1 MELLAYILA
10 METNDEI
17 LKELLMELF
26 SKDERD
32 MIWQRLKI
40 VTLLKKKIPQYEI
53 AKILNASLCSITRG
67 AKELKKPNSALSTI
81 VDKYL
86 INNEEVMG
94 RIMTRCTKAST
105 MMTNLVANDFLK
117 EEILVPALDE
127 QTEIGKY
134 LDHIDNLITLHRRAY
149 YNKKGGL
156 TNVHNDNQQHYA
168 IL

>member
-10 METNDEI
+10 METNDEF

-26 SKDERD
+26 TKDERD

-53 AKILNASLCSITRG
+53 AKILNASLCSITRE

-86 INNEEVMG
+86 INNEEFQE
-94 RIMTRCTKAST
+94 S
-105 MMTNLVANDFLK
+105 L
-117 EEILVPALDE
+117 
-127 QTEIGKY
+127 
-134 LDHIDNLITLHRRAY
+134 
-149 YNKKGGL
+149 NKSLQK
-156 TNVHNDNQQHYA
+156 Q
-168 IL
+168 

>member
-10 METNDEI
+10 METNDEF

-26 SKDERD
+26 TKDERD

-86 INNEEVMG
+86 INNEEFQE
-94 RIMTRCTKAST
+94 S
-105 MMTNLVANDFLK
+105 L
-117 EEILVPALDE
+117 
-127 QTEIGKY
+127 
-134 LDHIDNLITLHRRAY
+134 
-149 YNKKGGL
+149 NKSLQK
-156 TNVHNDNQQHYA
+156 Q
-168 IL
+168 

>member
-10 METNDEI
+10 METNDEF

-26 SKDERD
+26 TKDERD

-40 VTLLKKKIPQYEI
+40 VTLLKNKIPQYEI

-86 INNEEVMG
+86 INNEEFQE
-94 RIMTRCTKAST
+94 S
-105 MMTNLVANDFLK
+105 L
-117 EEILVPALDE
+117 
-127 QTEIGKY
+127 
-134 LDHIDNLITLHRRAY
+134 
-149 YNKKGGL
+149 NKSLQK
-156 TNVHNDNQQHYA
+156 Q
-168 IL
+168 

>member
-10 METNDEI
+10 IETNDEF

-26 SKDERD
+26 TKDERD

-86 INNEEVMG
+86 INNEEFQE
-94 RIMTRCTKAST
+94 S
-105 MMTNLVANDFLK
+105 L
-117 EEILVPALDE
+117 
-127 QTEIGKY
+127 
-134 LDHIDNLITLHRRAY
+134 
-149 YNKKGGL
+149 NKSLQK
-156 TNVHNDNQQHYA
+156 
-168 IL
+168 

>member
-1 MELLAYILA
+1 MELLAHILA
-10 METNDEI
+10 METNDEF

-26 SKDERD
+26 TKDERD

-86 INNEEVMG
+86 INNEEFQE
-94 RIMTRCTKAST
+94 S
-105 MMTNLVANDFLK
+105 L
-117 EEILVPALDE
+117 
-127 QTEIGKY
+127 
-134 LDHIDNLITLHRRAY
+134 
-149 YNKKGGL
+149 NKSLQK
-156 TNVHNDNQQHYA
+156 Q
-168 IL
+168 

>member
-10 METNDEI
+10 METNDEF

-26 SKDERD
+26 TKDERD

-86 INNEEVMG
+86 INNEEFQE
-94 RIMTRCTKAST
+94 S
-105 MMTNLVANDFLK
+105 L
-117 EEILVPALDE
+117 
-127 QTEIGKY
+127 
-134 LDHIDNLITLHRRAY
+134 
-149 YNKKGGL
+149 NKSLQK
-156 TNVHNDNQQHYA
+156 
-168 IL
+168 

>member
-10 METNDEI
+10 METNDEF

-26 SKDERD
+26 TKDERD

-86 INNEEVMG
+86 INNEEFQE
-94 RIMTRCTKAST
+94 S
-105 MMTNLVANDFLK
+105 L
-117 EEILVPALDE
+117 
-127 QTEIGKY
+127 
-134 LDHIDNLITLHRRAY
+134 
-149 YNKKGGL
+149 NKSLQK
-156 TNVHNDNQQHYA
+156 H
-168 IL
+168 

>member
-10 METNDEI
+10 METNDEF

-26 SKDERD
+26 TKDERD
-32 MIWQRLKI
+32 IIWQRLKI

-86 INNEEVMG
+86 INNEEFQE
-94 RIMTRCTKAST
+94 S
-105 MMTNLVANDFLK
+105 L
-117 EEILVPALDE
+117 
-127 QTEIGKY
+127 
-134 LDHIDNLITLHRRAY
+134 
-149 YNKKGGL
+149 NKSLQK
-156 TNVHNDNQQHYA
+156 Q
-168 IL
+168 

>member
-1 MELLAYILA
+1 MELLAYILT
-10 METNDEI
+10 METNDEF

-26 SKDERD
+26 TKDERD

-86 INNEEVMG
+86 INNEEFQE
-94 RIMTRCTKAST
+94 S
-105 MMTNLVANDFLK
+105 L
-117 EEILVPALDE
+117 
-127 QTEIGKY
+127 
-134 LDHIDNLITLHRRAY
+134 
-149 YNKKGGL
+149 NKSLQK
-156 TNVHNDNQQHYA
+156 Q
-168 IL
+168 

>member
-10 METNDEI
+10 METNDEF

-26 SKDERD
+26 TKDERD

-86 INNEEVMG
+86 INNEKFQE
-94 RIMTRCTKAST
+94 S
-105 MMTNLVANDFLK
+105 L
-117 EEILVPALDE
+117 
-127 QTEIGKY
+127 
-134 LDHIDNLITLHRRAY
+134 
-149 YNKKGGL
+149 NKSLQK
-156 TNVHNDNQQHYA
+156 Q
-168 IL
+168 

>member
-10 METNDEI
+10 IETNDEF

-26 SKDERD
+26 TKDERD

-86 INNEEVMG
+86 INNEEFQE
-94 RIMTRCTKAST
+94 S
-105 MMTNLVANDFLK
+105 L
-117 EEILVPALDE
+117 
-127 QTEIGKY
+127 
-134 LDHIDNLITLHRRAY
+134 
-149 YNKKGGL
+149 NKSLQK
-156 TNVHNDNQQHYA
+156 Q
-168 IL
+168 

>member
-10 METNDEI
+10 METNDEF

-26 SKDERD
+26 TKDERD

-86 INNEEVMG
+86 INNEEFQESLN
-94 RIMTRCTKAST
+94 KS
-105 MMTNLVANDFLK
+105 LLK
-117 EEILVPALDE
+117 
-127 QTEIGKY
+127 Q
-134 LDHIDNLITLHRRAY
+134 
-149 YNKKGGL
+149 
-156 TNVHNDNQQHYA
+156 
-168 IL
+168 

>member
-10 METNDEI
+10 METNDEF

-26 SKDERD
+26 TKDERD

-86 INNEEVMG
+86 INNE
-94 RIMTRCTKAST
+94 
-105 MMTNLVANDFLK
+105 DFQESL
-117 EEILVPALDE
+117 
-127 QTEIGKY
+127 
-134 LDHIDNLITLHRRAY
+134 
-149 YNKKGGL
+149 NKSLQK
-156 TNVHNDNQQHYA
+156 Q
-168 IL
+168 

>member
-10 METNDEI
+10 METHDEF
-17 LKELLMELF
+17 LKELFMELF
-26 SKDERD
+26 TKDERD

-86 INNEEVMG
+86 INNEEFQE
-94 RIMTRCTKAST
+94 S
-105 MMTNLVANDFLK
+105 L
-117 EEILVPALDE
+117 
-127 QTEIGKY
+127 
-134 LDHIDNLITLHRRAY
+134 
-149 YNKKGGL
+149 NKSLQK
-156 TNVHNDNQQHYA
+156 Q
-168 IL
+168 

>member
-10 METNDEI
+10 METNDEF

-26 SKDERD
+26 TKDERD

-86 INNEEVMG
+86 INNEE
-94 RIMTRCTKAST
+94 
-105 MMTNLVANDFLK
+105 F
-117 EEILVPALDE
+117 
-127 QTEIGKY
+127 Q
-134 LDHIDNLITLHRRAY
+134 
-149 YNKKGGL
+149 
-156 TNVHNDNQQHYA
+156 
-168 IL
+168 

>member
-10 METNDEI
+10 METSDEF

-26 SKDERD
+26 TKDERD

-86 INNEEVMG
+86 INNEEFQE
-94 RIMTRCTKAST
+94 S
-105 MMTNLVANDFLK
+105 L
-117 EEILVPALDE
+117 
-127 QTEIGKY
+127 
-134 LDHIDNLITLHRRAY
+134 
-149 YNKKGGL
+149 NKSLQK
-156 TNVHNDNQQHYA
+156 Q
-168 IL
+168 

>member
-10 METNDEI
+10 METNDEF
-17 LKELLMELF
+17 LKELLIELF
-26 SKDERD
+26 TKDERD

-86 INNEEVMG
+86 INNEEFQE
-94 RIMTRCTKAST
+94 S
-105 MMTNLVANDFLK
+105 L
-117 EEILVPALDE
+117 
-127 QTEIGKY
+127 
-134 LDHIDNLITLHRRAY
+134 
-149 YNKKGGL
+149 NKSLQK
-156 TNVHNDNQQHYA
+156 Q
-168 IL
+168 